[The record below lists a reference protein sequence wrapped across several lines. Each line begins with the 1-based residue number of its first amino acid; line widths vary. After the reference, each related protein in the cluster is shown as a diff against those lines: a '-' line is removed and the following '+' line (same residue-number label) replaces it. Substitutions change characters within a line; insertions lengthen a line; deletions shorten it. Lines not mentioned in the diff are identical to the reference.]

1 MSRKGY
7 SETLL
12 RVGNKTAKSITSPDA
27 PRYSLNGRPRMAEAV
42 VYMTAVIR
50 NRQESLAEIMQEN
63 KERYDWAG
71 ELSRRWYPNSGRYIP
86 GKQYDKDRT

>member
-1 MSRKGY
+1 MPDSPQAIRIK
-7 SETLL
+7 
-12 RVGNKTAKSITSPDA
+12 VGNSAAMVIVPQDA
-27 PRYSLNGRPRMAEAV
+27 PRYSLKGRKRTAEAV